1 MFFTPSFSS
10 KTHIINLRKNIRSIY
25 TKFWHHKI
33 NILRSKP
40 FTSFTFTVLIYNRYF
55 GISNKNSGF

>member
-25 TKFWHHKI
+25 TKFWYHKI

-40 FTSFTFTVLIYNRYF
+40 FTGFTFTVLIYNRYF